1 MDVRSELADQP
12 LAPGAP
18 THAHAAE
25 SPAWNSVFSLLRAA
39 GEARLLFDG
48 AGIIAVTSGA
58 LTHLVGT
65 DPGVAQGR
73 RAAELP
79 THWGPAVSALAHQA
93 FVERAPVAND
103 LSVVHPTGQTT
114 RVGVRA
120 TPMLENGT
128 VLGVG
133 ITLKDAAASR
143 IIDTA
148 ARGDLASAIAAA
160 AFSPFATLFLD
171 ARGNCIAT
179 GGPLTRVSG
188 LDPETA
194 KGQGWMGII
203 GASSVETF
211 RQAALAA
218 QHSGE
223 GWRIDFEH
231 ASGTGILSC
240 AAGVVLNPNRQAVGY
255 VVFLV
260 DADMLTSTPTT
271 TTGSG
276 FAPPAADE
284 GVAAKPSGPVQPV
297 ERYRLPTAE
306 GASSWSPPK
315 IVEGYTD
322 PSRLSTERPV
332 EAEAE
337 PVIAELEPGTDKVTG
352 LPNRVLFAQHVA
364 ATIERIRT
372 DALTVAVS
380 VVDLRGVRRQR
391 ETLGRRPAN
400 DSLFLLAKR
409 LESSIRSI
417 EIAGVIDQDM
427 FAVLSINWLF
437 AEDLPIVARRLLGRL
452 EEPLAGR
459 DGEFVVDMRLGM
471 SVARPGDNVDALF
484 ARAGSALLSAND
496 LPERYF
502 IDGL

>member
-12 LAPGAP
+12 LAPAAP

-103 LSVVHPTGQTT
+103 LSVLHPTGQTT

-179 GGPLTRVSG
+179 GGPLARVSG

-223 GWRIDFEH
+223 GWRIDF
-231 ASGTGILSC
+231 
-240 AAGVVLNPNRQAVGY
+240 
-255 VVFLV
+255 
-260 DADMLTSTPTT
+260 
-271 TTGSG
+271 
-276 FAPPAADE
+276 
-284 GVAAKPSGPVQPV
+284 
-297 ERYRLPTAE
+297 
-306 GASSWSPPK
+306 
-315 IVEGYTD
+315 
-322 PSRLSTERPV
+322 
-332 EAEAE
+332 
-337 PVIAELEPGTDKVTG
+337 
-352 LPNRVLFAQHVA
+352 
-364 ATIERIRT
+364 
-372 DALTVAVS
+372 
-380 VVDLRGVRRQR
+380 
-391 ETLGRRPAN
+391 
-400 DSLFLLAKR
+400 
-409 LESSIRSI
+409 
-417 EIAGVIDQDM
+417 
-427 FAVLSINWLF
+427 
-437 AEDLPIVARRLLGRL
+437 
-452 EEPLAGR
+452 
-459 DGEFVVDMRLGM
+459 
-471 SVARPGDNVDALF
+471 
-484 ARAGSALLSAND
+484 
-496 LPERYF
+496 
-502 IDGL
+502 

>member
-12 LAPGAP
+12 LAPAAP
-18 THAHAAE
+18 PHAPNPE
-25 SPAWNSVFSLLRAA
+25 SPAWKSVFSLLREA

-65 DPGVAQGR
+65 EAVAAQGR
-73 RAAELP
+73 RGAELP
-79 THWGPAVSALAHQA
+79 TNWGPAISSLAHQA
-93 FVERAPVAND
+93 FIQRTPVAND
-103 LSVVHPTGQTT
+103 VSIVHPSGQTL

-120 TPMLENGT
+120 TPMLENGE

-133 ITLKDAAASR
+133 ITLTDAAARR

-148 ARGDLASAIAAA
+148 SLGDLASAITAS

-171 ARGNCIAT
+171 GRGNCLAT
-179 GGPLTRVSG
+179 GGPLTRVTG
-188 LDPETA
+188 LDPEAA
-194 KGQGWMGII
+194 KGQGWMRII
-203 GASSVETF
+203 GPTSVEEF
-211 RQAALAA
+211 RQAALGA
-218 QHSGE
+218 QQSGE
-223 GWRIDFEH
+223 GWRVDFDH
-231 ASGTGILSC
+231 AGGTGALVC
-240 AAGVVLNPNRQAVGY
+240 AAGVVLDPNRQSVGY
-255 VVFLV
+255 VVFL
-260 DADMLTSTPTT
+260 ADQSMGASEATTLSTAA
-271 TTGSG
+271 
-276 FAPPAADE
+276 APPTPEQLAAT
-284 GVAAKPSGPVQPV
+284 GPVQPV

-322 PSRLSTERPV
+322 PSRLSTQRP
-332 EAEAE
+332 AEADVE
-337 PVIAELEPGTDKVTG
+337 PIVVDLEPGTDKVTG

-364 ATIERIRT
+364 VTIERIRT

-380 VVDLRGVRRQR
+380 FVDLRGVRRQR
-391 ETLGRRPAN
+391 ETLGRRTAN

-417 EIAGVIDQDM
+417 EIAGVVDQDM

-459 DGEFVVDMRLGM
+459 DGEFIVDMRLGM
-471 SVARPGDNVDALF
+471 SVARPGDDVDALF
-484 ARAGSALLSAND
+484 ARARLALQSAD
-496 LPERYF
+496 ELPERYY

>member
-12 LAPGAP
+12 LAPAAP
-18 THAHAAE
+18 PQAHAAE
-25 SPAWNSVFSLLRAA
+25 APAWTSVFSLLREV

-65 DPGVAQGR
+65 DPDGAQGR

-79 THWGPAVSALAHQA
+79 AHWGPVISALAHQA
-93 FVERAPVAND
+93 FVQGTPVAND
-103 LSVVHPTGQTT
+103 VPVLHPTGQTL
-114 RVGVRA
+114 RIGVRA
-120 TPMLENGT
+120 TPMLENGD

-133 ITLKDAAASR
+133 ITLTDAAAR
-143 IIDTA
+143 RVIDTA
-148 ARGDLASAIAAA
+148 SQGDLASAIAAA
-160 AFSPFATLFLD
+160 AFSPFATLYLD

-179 GGPLTRVSG
+179 GGPLTRVTG

-194 KGQGWMGII
+194 KGQGWMRIV
-203 GASSVETF
+203 GAPSVDTF

-218 QHSGE
+218 QQSGE
-223 GWRIDFEH
+223 GWRIDFDH
-231 ASGTGILSC
+231 AGGTGAVAC
-240 AAGVVLNPNRQAVGY
+240 AVGVVLDPNRQVVGY
-255 VVFLV
+255 VAFLV
-260 DADMLTSTPTT
+260 GAAVVASASAEP
-271 TTGSG
+271 TGSP
-276 FAPPAADE
+276 APPPTAQD
-284 GVAAKPSGPVQPV
+284 VAVKPSGPVQPV

-306 GASSWSPPK
+306 GASFWSPPK

-322 PSRLSTERPV
+322 PSRLSTERPA
-332 EAEAE
+332 EAENE
-337 PVIAELEPGTDKVTG
+337 PVIADLEPGTDKVTG

-380 VVDLRGVRRQR
+380 CVDLRGVRRQR
-391 ETLGRRPAN
+391 ETLGRRTAN

-417 EIAGVIDQDM
+417 EIAGVVDQDM

-459 DGEFVVDMRLGM
+459 DGDFVVDMRLGM
-471 SVARPGDNVDALF
+471 SVARPGDDVEALF
-484 ARAGSALLSAND
+484 ARARSALESANE
-496 LPERYF
+496 LPERYY
-502 IDGL
+502 IAGL